1 MAGPGLIIAGFALLA
16 VVAGGGGGK
25 TKTKPIGPGGLPPV
39 NKTPNAWGLV
49 GCDPYHTPSGKTS
62 PVAVPGYA
70 THPDYQWC
78 YVVRDGDSAGS
89 ITEMFWNSKDGW
101 RYAELLAANPQKL
114 TKGTTISPDGVG
126 EELNFASIEPGET
139 LFLPRTWN
147 KHIDQTGVPASKYVT
162 QAVA

>member
-16 VVAGGGGGK
+16 VVAGGGSTK
-25 TKTKPIGPGGLPPV
+25 KTKPIGPGGTPSIGS
-39 NKTPNAWGLV
+39 KTPNMYGLL
-49 GCDPYHTPSGKTS
+49 GCDPYHTPSGKVS

-70 THPDYQWC
+70 SHADYQWC

-126 EELNFASIEPGET
+126 EELNFASLEAGER

-147 KHIDQTGVPASKYVT
+147 QHIDQTGVPASKYI
-162 QAVA
+162 AGAA